1 MIYIYYSFYEED
13 LTGQEKNS
21 EREHRIGLELLCRG
35 LSELYGICAENM
47 DSMLCEG
54 EFGKPYL
61 RERPDISF
69 NISHCRG
76 LVVCAFLRQT
86 GRNDESEHT
95 DHIVSEGQPD
105 QAIGIDVEAVKPVR
119 DPLIRRV
126 LHEEE
131 LQVLSRF
138 GEIAVKAVSGR
149 EDKVRASET
158 EKTGKT
164 HEEKRSPEF
173 LRLFFR
179 YWTLKESYLNR
190 DGCGLTKEPREI
202 CFTVDPEDWESPV
215 YTSDPD
221 VVCIQKLFTEAHT
234 GEFILSVCVPRGA
247 EKAGL
252 QMVKY

>member
-1 MIYIYYSFYEED
+1 MIYLYYSFYEED
-13 LTGQEKNS
+13 PTGQEKNT
-21 EREHRIGLELLCRG
+21 EREHRIGRELLRRG
-35 LSELYGICAENM
+35 ISELYGICAENM

-76 LVVCAFLRQT
+76 LVVCAFL
-86 GRNDESEHT
+86 EHEKQIKDKKQSVNT
-95 DHIVSEGQPD
+95 

-131 LQVLSRF
+131 MQVLSRF
-138 GEIAVKAVSGR
+138 GEIAEKG
-149 EDKVRASET
+149 AS
-158 EKTGKT
+158 GKT
-164 HEEKRSPEF
+164 DKARDF

-179 YWTLKESYLNR
+179 YWTLKESYLKR

-221 VVCIQKLFTEAHT
+221 VVCIQKLFTEADT

>member
-13 LTGQEKNS
+13 PTGQEKNT
-21 EREHRIGLELLCRG
+21 EREHRIGRELLRRG
-35 LSELYGICAENM
+35 LSKLYGICAENM

-69 NISHCRG
+69 NISHCFG
-76 LVVCAFLRQT
+76 LVVCAFL
-86 GRNDESEHT
+86 EHEKQIKDKKQNVNT
-95 DHIVSEGQPD
+95 

-179 YWTLKESYLNR
+179 YWTLKESYLKR

-221 VVCIQKLFTEAHT
+221 VVCIQKLFTEADT

>member
-1 MIYIYYSFYEED
+1 VN
-13 LTGQEKNS
+13 T
-21 EREHRIGLELLCRG
+21 
-35 LSELYGICAENM
+35 
-47 DSMLCEG
+47 
-54 EFGKPYL
+54 
-61 RERPDISF
+61 
-69 NISHCRG
+69 
-76 LVVCAFLRQT
+76 
-86 GRNDESEHT
+86 
-95 DHIVSEGQPD
+95 

-131 LQVLSRF
+131 MQVLSRF
-138 GEIAVKAVSGR
+138 GEIAEKG
-149 EDKVRASET
+149 AS
-158 EKTGKT
+158 GKT
-164 HEEKRSPEF
+164 DKARDF

-179 YWTLKESYLNR
+179 YWTLKESYLKR

>member
-13 LTGQEKNS
+13 PTGQEKNT
-21 EREHRIGLELLCRG
+21 EREHRIGRELLRRG
-35 LSELYGICAENM
+35 LSKLYGICAENM

-76 LVVCAFLRQT
+76 LVVCAFL
-86 GRNDESEHT
+86 EHEKQIKDKKQSVNT
-95 DHIVSEGQPD
+95 

-179 YWTLKESYLNR
+179 YWTLKESYLKR

-221 VVCIQKLFTEAHT
+221 VVCIQKLFTEADT